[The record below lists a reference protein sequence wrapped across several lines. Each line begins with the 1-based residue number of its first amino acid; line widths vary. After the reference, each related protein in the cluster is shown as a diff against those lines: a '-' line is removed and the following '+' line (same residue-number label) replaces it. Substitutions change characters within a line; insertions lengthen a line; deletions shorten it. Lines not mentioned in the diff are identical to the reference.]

1 MDKGVRM
8 CCLCLQN
15 NNHNEANKQ
24 QSLNFDENQAEQE
37 TESQI
42 ICYKGALYSKH
53 VQYNPFCSWFLRD
66 LCPFWCCA
74 CI

>member
-24 QSLNFDENQAEQE
+24 QSLNFDENQAE
-37 TESQI
+37 
-42 ICYKGALYSKH
+42 
-53 VQYNPFCSWFLRD
+53 
-66 LCPFWCCA
+66 
-74 CI
+74 